1 MRRLINVFCTSV
13 DKFTEKLG
21 FVISW
26 FTVLMVVIMTAVVI
40 LRYGFNLGWI
50 GMQESIVY
58 LHASVFMLGCGYAL
72 KHNSHVRVDVF
83 YRKLSLKQ
91 QAIVDF
97 LGCLLL
103 LLPTLG
109 FIFWASFHYV
119 DQSWILSE
127 GSIEAGGLPFV
138 YLLKTLLLLMP
149 LTLFLQAVAMFL
161 RAGITVFFCAK
172 APQDEEF

>member
-1 MRRLINVFCTSV
+1 MRNLIHIFCISLE
-13 DKFTEKLG
+13 KFTEKLG
-21 FVISW
+21 LVISW

-58 LHASVFMLGCGYAL
+58 LHACVFMLGCGYAL

-83 YRKLSLKQ
+83 YRKLPPKR
-91 QAIVDF
+91 QAIIDF
-97 LGCLLL
+97 FGCLLL
-103 LLPTLG
+103 LMPTLG
-109 FIFWASFHYV
+109 FIFWASFDYV
-119 DQSWILSE
+119 EQSWLLSE

-149 LTLFLQAVAMFL
+149 LTLFLQAIVMLL
-161 RAGITVFFCAK
+161 RAAITVFPAFL
-172 APQDEEF
+172 APHPKEF